1 MPNITSNRVKLIVDL
16 PKADALLGSEN
27 TAIVQ
32 DGNTKQSTIKDFGLY
47 TKTLDYATWVYGASS
62 FLTTKKLNVSANN
75 GTYAA
80 SITQS
85 GTGYALIVNDIS
97 NDATPFIIDQ
107 HGHVGIGLSA
117 LRSDI
122 NDVSLTIVG
131 DTSSIGDIYN
141 SGNIFNGGNIYAIS
155 GSSITWDSVYST
167 TRTTSADWNSVYSNV
182 NLNSGNFIQAQ
193 TFVNNNSSNISQVN
207 TRVNTTSANWNS
219 VYSNVNLN
227 SGNFIQAQTFVNNN
241 SSNISQVNTRVN
253 TTSANWNTAYNNAIY
268 TVNGTAGQIIA
279 TSAGN
284 NTGNNSVTL
293 SLPYTPIQQG
303 GGTGQNNNKI
313 FIGWNTTTLGL
324 QVDNTNFSETWPIN
338 ISGSSGSVTLNS
350 VGPAA
355 LTTGAPYWDSTGKVG
370 IGTGLTTL
378 TDVLHVNGKLRMLP
392 GSPTEGGQITLMDGS
407 AYSGGTGA
415 WEIDNANSNL
425 RFFRDKGA
433 ANATAMII
441 TTAVNVG
448 IGTFSPAQRLEVYG
462 DGAATSAAIR
472 INNPNTSSS
481 STSIIYL
488 DANNQSRAQIHGQ
501 TNGSS
506 AGGNLIF
513 KTGDSS
519 NINQERVRIDA
530 SGNVGIGTNNPQY
543 ALDVTGSIRASSN
556 ILGTWIGNAIGT
568 AYGGTGATTQQ
579 GAINALAGSVTNAS
593 YLRGNGSNV
602 VMSAI
607 QASDV
612 PTLNQNTTGSAAT
625 LTTTRTLW
633 GQNFNGSANVSGDI
647 SSAGNITGTGALSIR
662 GVGPT
667 TRSQGAFLSWNE
679 DGSTGKTYLLN
690 QKGGGTGGF
699 IFGEVATNNTI
710 TERVRIDA
718 SGNVGIG
725 TNNPQ
730 YALDVTGSIRASS
743 NILGTWIGNAIGT
756 AYGGT
761 GATTQQ
767 GAINALAG
775 SVTNASYLRGNG
787 SNVVMSAI
795 QASDVPTLN
804 QNTTGSAATLTTTRT
819 LWGQNFNGSA
829 NVSGDISSA
838 GNITGTGA
846 LSIRGVGP
854 TTRSQGAFL
863 SWNEDGSTGKTYL
876 LNQKGGGT
884 GGFIFGEVA
893 TNNTIT
899 ERVRIDASG
908 NVGIGTNNPAAAK
921 LTVSGTISSSGIIYG
936 NNFRAV
942 QGTPNSLDGSTNG
955 YAFGADGD
963 TGVFSP
969 IVGVGGANGVV
980 SIYANNTEN
989 LRATNN
995 CLILN
1000 TNVYSVGS
1008 IGVGGNFSVSQLIN
1022 GTTICADATNTCLGN
1037 TTLSYNYGVYNTA
1050 IGTSA
1055 LFQNQGGN
1063 CNTAVGFS
1071 ALSNVAN
1078 GSNNIAVGHFS
1089 LYQAEGSNN
1098 TAIGVYSGQNMSGD
1112 SNTASGAY
1120 SLNANTGSGTGAGN
1134 SAFGHRTLESI
1145 TTGSFNTGVG
1155 NRALYSITT
1164 GGSNVAIGCA
1174 ALQSTGTGSNNV
1186 AIGNNAGRDSTSTS
1200 FVVAVGAGAL
1210 QASNGL
1216 NGSVAVGYQ
1225 ALTRNTFTAST
1236 SGCWNTAVGM
1246 RAMCS
1251 NTTGTNNTASGW
1263 YALAANSTGYG
1274 NIAYGSNSLIS
1285 NTTGCNNHAIG
1296 LNALKFN
1303 TTGCNNVG
1311 LGTNALCNLT
1321 TGSNNIAIGY
1331 SAGTDD
1337 LNLTA
1342 NSNITTGSNIIVLG
1356 NFSHTASYIK
1366 TAWTVTSDARD
1377 KTNISCVPQGLNFVS
1392 SLNPVSYKFKK
1403 SRIEDVPQEGVRTRY
1418 GFLAQ
1423 DILALEGDKPVII
1436 DNSDPEHLMYNE
1448 SSLIPVLVNAIKEL
1462 TERVK
1467 VLESKI

>member
-167 TRTTSADWNSVYSNV
+167 TRTTSAD
-182 NLNSGNFIQAQ
+182 
-193 TFVNNNSSNISQVN
+193 
-207 TRVNTTSANWNS
+207 WNS

-519 NINQERVRIDA
+519 NINQ
-530 SGNVGIGTNNPQY
+530 
-543 ALDVTGSIRASSN
+543 
-556 ILGTWIGNAIGT
+556 
-568 AYGGTGATTQQ
+568 
-579 GAINALAGSVTNAS
+579 
-593 YLRGNGSNV
+593 
-602 VMSAI
+602 
-607 QASDV
+607 
-612 PTLNQNTTGSAAT
+612 
-625 LTTTRTLW
+625 
-633 GQNFNGSANVSGDI
+633 
-647 SSAGNITGTGALSIR
+647 
-662 GVGPT
+662 
-667 TRSQGAFLSWNE
+667 
-679 DGSTGKTYLLN
+679 
-690 QKGGGTGGF
+690 
-699 IFGEVATNNTI
+699 
-710 TERVRIDA
+710 ERVRIDA